1 MGRVSRTP
9 ALTQPLETGIPPPPA
24 VEETPV
30 STTSPMPNELVNG
43 NGEVL
48 YSNPLATSIAETLAD
63 FKIHVENSASLST
76 RVRTHRVLVGEIGE
90 VLTDPRI
97 LKAQQFATLGQ
108 QADALQAANR
118 ASRFAFLRP
127 GHAEREHE
135 IRSRLNKRLTL
146 IAEIGTGEDP
156 LAITRAADEL
166 GQVKDRLASRAV
178 HLRTAQVQREVNS
191 RPHYLTELLGP
202 RPSSGNLRVTNL
214 WQSTAEKIVGRRID
228 LGITGDSTLGLN
240 LETDHALSRTVSSAR
255 QALGLDIPDRG
266 IHAGIGI

>member
-1 MGRVSRTP
+1 
-9 ALTQPLETGIPPPPA
+9 
-24 VEETPV
+24 V
-30 STTSPMPNELVNG
+30 STATPLPNELVNESG
-43 NGEVL
+43 KVL
-48 YSNPLATSIAETLAD
+48 YSSPFTLSIAETLTD

-76 RVRTHRVLVGEIGE
+76 RVRTHRVLVREIGE

-97 LKAQQFATLGQ
+97 LTAQQFATLGQ
-108 QADALQAANR
+108 QADALRAANR

-127 GHAEREHE
+127 GHMEREHE

-166 GQVKDRLASRAV
+166 GEIKDRLAAHGM
-178 HLRTAQVQREVNS
+178 HLRNSQVLSEVNTQ
-191 RPHYLTELLGP
+191 PQYLTELLGP
-202 RPSSGNLRVTNL
+202 RPSTSNLRVTNL

-266 IHAGIGI
+266 VHAGIGI